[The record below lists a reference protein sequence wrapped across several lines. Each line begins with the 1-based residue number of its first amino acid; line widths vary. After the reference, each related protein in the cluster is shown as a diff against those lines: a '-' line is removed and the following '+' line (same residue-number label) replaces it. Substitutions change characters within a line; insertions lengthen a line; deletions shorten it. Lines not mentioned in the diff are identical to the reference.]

1 MRRTTR
7 SELFTGRVYGFVPES
22 VLSCDREDPTELAL
36 FAAFFAML
44 GLCVLVIGAH
54 DFSISSASFGLTLV
68 SLALVAFGIILVV
81 AVQHLAALAL
91 GWGCD
96 SQTTTLPECKTRV
109 LVACG
114 STYSLTGSRVVA
126 CHRQP
131 TPEKLQQFF
140 AKFNVDPARSR
151 FMTDAG
157 EVQPAALLA
166 AGKFVG
172 DGKRVDVNVPVT
184 RQLVFFVPHD
194 RYQLLRLRAQLFAI
208 SATVPLSR
216 SGLPAYLSIARDH
229 DEYGFWRVDDYSWLH
244 SLIYGRRRWVVLRY
258 ELAAEPTNPNVSP
271 DLRVTARFLQP
282 TWSESPPSS
291 SRVQTAFAEAQPTDS
306 SEPFADAEL
315 ALAPVAPATAKD
327 NCPGG
332 PVR

>member
-140 AKFNVDPARSR
+140 AKFNVDRHAALHDGCVGSATGCVARRGQVRRRRQASGRERPRHAPAR
-151 FMTDAG
+151 
-157 EVQPAALLA
+157 
-166 AGKFVG
+166 
-172 DGKRVDVNVPVT
+172 
-184 RQLVFFVPHD
+184 
-194 RYQLLRLRAQLFAI
+194 LLR
-208 SATVPLSR
+208 SA
-216 SGLPAYLSIARDH
+216 
-229 DEYGFWRVDDYSWLH
+229 
-244 SLIYGRRRWVVLRY
+244 
-258 ELAAEPTNPNVSP
+258 
-271 DLRVTARFLQP
+271 
-282 TWSESPPSS
+282 
-291 SRVQTAFAEAQPTDS
+291 
-306 SEPFADAEL
+306 
-315 ALAPVAPATAKD
+315 
-327 NCPGG
+327 
-332 PVR
+332 